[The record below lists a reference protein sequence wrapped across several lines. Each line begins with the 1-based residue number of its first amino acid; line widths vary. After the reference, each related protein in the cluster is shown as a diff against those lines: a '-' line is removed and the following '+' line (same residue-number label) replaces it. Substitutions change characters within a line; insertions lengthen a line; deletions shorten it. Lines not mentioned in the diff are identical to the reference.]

1 MQGKFKL
8 IFSEHDAQE
17 SVTYML
23 VKKFQIEPNI
33 LRAEMDDTG
42 GLMVLNMTGTEENL
56 RDAIKYLED
65 QNITVVKLSKHIQ
78 RDEDKC
84 FDCGSCVS
92 VCLSR
97 AFSIDPVT
105 WEVNL
110 NYEKCVACGS
120 CLTACPTHAVT
131 LIL

>member
-8 IFSEHDAQE
+8 IYSEHDAQE
-17 SVTYML
+17 SIIALL

-42 GLMVLNMTGTEENL
+42 GVMVLNMSGSEEDL
-56 RDAIKYLED
+56 RNAIKYLED
-65 QNITVVKLSKHIQ
+65 QNIVVVTLSKHIQ

-97 AFSIDPVT
+97 AFTIDPAT

-120 CLTACPTHAVT
+120 CLTACPTHAVR

>member
-1 MQGKFKL
+1 
-8 IFSEHDAQE
+8 
-17 SVTYML
+17 
-23 VKKFQIEPNI
+23 
-33 LRAEMDDTG
+33 MDDTG

-78 RDEDKC
+78 RDEERC

-120 CLTACPTHAVT
+120 CLTACPAHAIT

>member
-8 IFSEHDAQE
+8 RVSEHDAQE
-17 SVTYML
+17 SVTYVL

-78 RDEDKC
+78 RDEERC

-120 CLTACPTHAVT
+120 CLTACPAHAVT